1 MDFIVISF
9 RLITRKSQM
18 IPPITKPIGIN
29 QKAQTSRNR
38 TAPEGCHTHAALELD
53 LARFWDMMADAVSRL
68 P

>member
-1 MDFIVISF
+1 MTVADF
-9 RLITRKSQM
+9 R
-18 IPPITKPIGIN
+18 
-29 QKAQTSRNR
+29 R